1 MPQYAGRARMGKER
15 LGMGAVA
22 VVGWVVIIGA
32 LLAWQGVGLVR
43 GPEWPTLSDMFR
55 AFMRPLPGRFVL
67 FGLWL
72 WLGWHLF
79 VRGWRFFLQD

>member
-1 MPQYAGRARMGKER
+1 MRAT
-15 LGMGAVA
+15 A

-32 LLAWQGVGLVR
+32 LLTWQGLALVN

-55 AFMRPLPGRFVL
+55 AFMRPTLGRYAL
-67 FGLWL
+67 LGLWL

-79 VRGWRFFLQD
+79 VRGWQFFLRS